1 MCRTSSAAAS
11 GTSPGGG
18 AAMAAATTRFDRG
31 QPNEQ
36 RGWKNISRRPRR
48 HEPLGAGAPS
58 GGVVEAGVSSLADRT
73 SGRQSIAMSWV
84 STRFFAAVERVLRG
98 RRALPLPRDP
108 REPPARARPHA
119 RPRPRASARQ
129 RQRGCAQSPRR
140 PAQNPRR
147 SAQRPRRRSGAD
159 GARPLR
165 IVPVS
170 PPTPSAACPARP
182 CATACSVPVFSAP
195 AHAATRHATAAP
207 PRSCAPMARAMTA
220 TYRYLCG
227 ADAVHVGGA
236 RWGAE

>member
-1 MCRTSSAAAS
+1 M
-11 GTSPGGG
+11 
-18 AAMAAATTRFDRG
+18 
-31 QPNEQ
+31 
-36 RGWKNISRRPRR
+36 
-48 HEPLGAGAPS
+48 
-58 GGVVEAGVSSLADRT
+58 
-73 SGRQSIAMSWV
+73 

-98 RRALPLPRDP
+98 RRAVPLPRDP
-108 REPPARARPHA
+108 RQPPARARPHA

-140 PAQNPRR
+140 PAQNPRRSAQHPRR

-182 CATACSVPVFSAP
+182 CATACSVPVCSAP

-207 PRSCAPMARAMTA
+207 PRSCAPMARGDDGDVPVLVW
-220 TYRYLCG
+220 RRC
-227 ADAVHVGGA
+227 GA
-236 RWGAE
+236 RWGCAMGC